1 MKKINY
7 LYKTLWSLSFV
18 LCISACKKEIKDIE
32 KVQEKL
38 ELGVSAANIALDENN
53 LAKDVIKFTWTPA
66 RPQSDDHLVS
76 YTTRLDVVGN
86 NFGSSTA
93 IMTYED
99 DGVYSKSFTSEQ
111 IQNWANE
118 KWKIPAN
125 QPFVLE
131 FRVVAEWQGGATFEA
146 PEVRTIKVNVT
157 PIKTVVFDADKVFL
171 GGSAIPGINKIEMP
185 KTLENANQYAY
196 VLNLNPGD
204 LEIPVEYK
212 GSTNYIAAADA
223 NSTLNDGVA
232 VPVKTRESTFVWK
245 IETAGQYR
253 VVVNMQKATTT
264 IYSPAQ
270 ALKPA
275 SVNWTLAG
283 APTTTEVNA
292 LWTYGEPTGWA
303 WRAGSWTQSLA
314 DPQVFVYSGP
324 ALSGRTKF
332 GVAAIN
338 QAYVYTGN
346 NTAGNTA
353 VTLGISYP
361 VFGGFGTAERDAY
374 FSLPAGTNFMILD
387 IRNRTYVASK
397 R

>member
-1 MKKINY
+1 MKRISY
-7 LYKTLWSLSFV
+7 LYKTLLSLSFLLGV
-18 LCISACKKEIKDIE
+18 SACKKEIKDIE
-32 KVQEKL
+32 KVQEKM
-38 ELGVSAANIALDENN
+38 ELKASSANIVLDENN
-53 LAKDVIKFTWTPA
+53 LSKDVITFTWKPA
-66 RPQSDDHLVS
+66 RTQSDDHMVT

-86 NFGSSTA
+86 NFGTSTA

-125 QPFVLE
+125 KTFVLE
-131 FRVVAEWQGGATFEA
+131 FRVVADWEGGATFEA
-146 PEVRTIKVNVT
+146 PEVRTISVNVT

-171 GGSAIPGINKIEMP
+171 GGSAILGINKVEMP
-185 KTLENANQYAY
+185 KTQENANQYAY
-196 VLNLNPGD
+196 VLNLQPGN

-212 GSTNYIAAADA
+212 GATNYIAAADA
-223 NSTLNDGVA
+223 NTTLNDGTPVA
-232 VPVKTRESTFVWK
+232 IKTRENTFAWK

-253 VVVNMQKATTT
+253 VVVNMQKATAT

-275 SVNWTLAG
+275 IANWTLDGVA
-283 APTTTEVNA
+283 TTTEVNA
-292 LWTYGEPTGWA
+292 LWSYGEPTGWA
-303 WRAGSWTQSLA
+303 WRAGGWTQSMA
-314 DPQVFVYSGP
+314 DPQVFVYSGA

-332 GVAAIN
+332 GIAAIN

-361 VFGGFGTAERDAY
+361 LYSGFSANERNAY
-374 FSLPAGTNFMILD
+374 FTLPAGTNFMVLD
-387 IRNRTYVASK
+387 IRNKTFVATK